1 MTPPTATLT
10 RPAPVPVTIGLRPPA
25 EVTGTLP
32 PVPLPTPSVAEGTF
46 QVIDDLDVDVAES
59 AGCSCSAGD
68 DQPY

>member
-1 MTPPTATLT
+1 MTPITATPT

-25 EVTGTLP
+25 EATGGL
-32 PVPLPTPSVAEGTF
+32 PVPLPPSSIAEGTF
-46 QVIDDLDVDVAES
+46 QVIPDLDIDVAES